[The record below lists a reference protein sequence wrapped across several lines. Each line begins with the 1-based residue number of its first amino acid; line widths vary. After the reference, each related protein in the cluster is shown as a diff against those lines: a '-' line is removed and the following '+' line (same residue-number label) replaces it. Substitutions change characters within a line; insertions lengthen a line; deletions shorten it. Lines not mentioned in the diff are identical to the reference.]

1 MTLWL
6 FLVGVM
12 GVIYWGS
19 DVARSSVTGSSEGI
33 QMAAI
38 HVLNEEVRQRLVM
51 QGQAMSNRH

>member
-1 MTLWL
+1 
-6 FLVGVM
+6 M